1 MQLAWPDQ
9 ALHNGNVYGVLPAS
23 AAKNISIYLMLVHQ
37 VRLWVMH
44 RGSAAPTAVQ
54 DWCSLGIGMQLVSQ
68 MHPFMCLGRSSQS
81 VLHHTQRSNYLL
93 CIANNLEPDTV
104 RCHHLPLMECNAG
117 LLRMPQIIAFCLYSA
132 PLFYM
137 CERALG
143 VHKSSLPLRV
153 LARLPVC
160 ECQAAQRQ
168 SA

>member
-44 RGSAAPTAVQ
+44 RGSAAPTAEQ

-68 MHPFMCLGRSSQS
+68 LHPFMSLGRCSQS

-104 RCHHLPLMECNAG
+104 PSTAAHGVQCWTAAHAADNRFLSV
-117 LLRMPQIIAFCLYSA
+117 LRAT
-132 PLFYM
+132 
-137 CERALG
+137 
-143 VHKSSLPLRV
+143 V
-153 LARLPVC
+153 LHV
-160 ECQAAQRQ
+160 
-168 SA
+168 